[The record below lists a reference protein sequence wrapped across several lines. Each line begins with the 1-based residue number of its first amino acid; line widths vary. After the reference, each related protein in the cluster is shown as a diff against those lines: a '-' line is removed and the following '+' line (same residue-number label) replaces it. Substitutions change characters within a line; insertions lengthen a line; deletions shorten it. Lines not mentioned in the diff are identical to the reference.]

1 MRCWTSELPSQIAL
15 EIKCSWR
22 KNQARHKAFRAH
34 SVWNR
39 TRRWPAKIAVV
50 ILEHTDLLLAEITAS
65 NYSQWNAKSVV
76 CRGGTNVRNDCHCSF
91 SQTSKI
97 AIEFWPGF
105 GAKQYRSCRIPHCGW
120 NTTGH
125 SRRDLPIA
133 VHAKD
138 NGRRGIR
145 LCLDAR
151 VEGMGD
157 GSDKLVTVDVRK
169 GSPTFGKVINAS
181 SVGGR
186 GEAHHGGFTDDRRQF
201 WLPDSTTARSIF
213 LT

>member
-1 MRCWTSELPSQIAL
+1 MFATTVTDRSHRHQKLQLSFGLGSALSSIAL
-15 EIKCSWR
+15 AGFLTVVGTLPVTADETCQSPYMPKITGEEE
-22 KNQARHKAFRAH
+22 FVY
-34 SVWNR
+34 VW
-39 TRRWPAKIAVV
+39 T
-50 ILEHTDLLLAEITAS
+50 L
-65 NYSQWNAKSVV
+65 
-76 CRGGTNVRNDCHCSF
+76 G
-91 SQTSKI
+91 
-97 AIEFWPGF
+97 
-105 GAKQYRSCRIPHCGW
+105 
-120 NTTGH
+120 
-125 SRRDLPIA
+125 
-133 VHAKD
+133 
-138 NGRRGIR
+138 
-145 LCLDAR
+145 